1 MTHWRKRSYMQKSER
16 KQIARYHEELLEEMK
31 QEQQETRENLRVLSE
46 KIDDIYQ
53 KVEQSQE
60 SIQGEI
66 EDLSKLVKTLLINS
80 LLDEMEEELRSTRKR
95 PK

>member
-1 MTHWRKRSYMQKSER
+1 MQKSER

-66 EDLSKLVKTLLINS
+66 
-80 LLDEMEEELRSTRKR
+80 
-95 PK
+95 

>member
-1 MTHWRKRSYMQKSER
+1 MTHWRKRSYMQNRER
-16 KQIARYHEELLEEMK
+16 KQIARYHEEILEEMK

-53 KVEQSQE
+53 KVEQTQE